1 MGKFYGKIGFSTK
14 QETKPG
20 VFETIIKERVYYGEI
35 SKKSLK
41 NQIGEQVNDNLR
53 VNTQVS
59 ILCDEYLSDHFSEIC
74 YIMYIGKPWKVSTAD
89 VDYPRI
95 TLTLGD
101 IYTVKQKKG

>member
-1 MGKFYGKIGFSTK
+1 MGKFYGKIGFSSK
-14 QETKPG
+14 VETKPG
-20 VFETIIKERVYYGEI
+20 IFETVIREKVYYGDV
-35 SKKSLK
+35 SKRSVK
-41 NQIGEQVNDNLR
+41 NQAGDQINDNLR

-74 YIMYIGKPWKVSTAD
+74 YIMYMGKPWKVSTAD

-101 IYTVKQKKG
+101 IYTAKQKKG